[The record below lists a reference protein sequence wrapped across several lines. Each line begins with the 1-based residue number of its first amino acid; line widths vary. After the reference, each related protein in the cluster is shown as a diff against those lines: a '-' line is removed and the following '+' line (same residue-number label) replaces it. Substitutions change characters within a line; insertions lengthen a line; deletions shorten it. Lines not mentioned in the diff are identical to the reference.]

1 MLKQYSYYPK
11 ANLLFLLLLSLFTFQ
26 SYSQA
31 PAIDWKVCLG
41 GTGMEG
47 ASPEYNTAN
56 SYYGLQIIQ
65 TTDGGYITAGNAST
79 NNGYVSGIHLQSM
92 DMWVIKTD
100 SQGNFQWQK
109 CLGGQGTETA
119 ATIAQTT
126 DGGYIVA
133 GVTSVDGGDVSGH
146 HGSGDMWIV
155 KLDAVGN
162 LVWQK
167 CVGGGGTEKAYSIK
181 QTTDGGYIVAGIA
194 NFNEGMVSGHHLPS
208 FTPDM
213 WVVKLDSV
221 GDLVWQKCLGG
232 SGDDV
237 AYSISQTTDGGYIV
251 AGRTQSKNGDV
262 TDNHTYYDVGSAA
275 YVASVD
281 YWVVKLSSTGTIEWK
296 KCLGGT
302 GEDVAYS
309 VQQTS
314 DGGYIVAGRTVST
327 NGDVTNVIGNRD
339 AWIVKLNST
348 GILQWE
354 KSFGGTNN
362 EIAYFI
368 QHTTDGGYVV
378 AGTSLSNNGDLT
390 LNQGQSD
397 YWVFKLNNLGILQW
411 QKSLGGSTVDI
422 AYSLALTNDGGFV
435 VAGTTK
441 SQNGDVVGLHYN
453 VDATDFWVVK
463 FATHTL
469 ASTDFQQET
478 ISLYPN
484 PVNNFLYLTKITKN
498 LIVTDIS
505 GKKVITASNVSE
517 INLSHLSKGTYLV
530 SIENEN
536 GQITTQKIIKE

>member
-1 MLKQYSYYPK
+1 MLKIYRK
-11 ANLLFLLLLSLFTFQ
+11 ANLVFLLLLYFFTFQ

-47 ASPEYNTAN
+47 ASAEYNTAN
-56 SYYGLQIIQ
+56 SSYGLQILQ
-65 TTDGGYITAGNAST
+65 TTDGGYIAAGNASS
-79 NNGYVSGIHLQSM
+79 NNGYVSGIHSQSM
-92 DMWVIKTD
+92 DMWVIKTN

-109 CLGGQGTETA
+109 CLGGQAAETA

-133 GVTSVDGGDVSGH
+133 GVASVDGGDVSGSH
-146 HGSGDMWIV
+146 SGGDMWIV
-155 KLDAVGN
+155 KLDGVGN

-167 CVGGGGTEKAYSIK
+167 CVGGNGTEKAYSIK

-194 NFNEGMVSGHHLPS
+194 DFNEGMVTGHHAPS
-208 FTPDM
+208 FTTDM

-262 TDNHTYYDVGSAA
+262 LDNHTYYDVGSAA

-281 YWVVKLSSTGTIEWK
+281 YWVVKLNSTGTIEWK

-314 DGGYIVAGRTVST
+314 DGGYVVAGRTVST

-339 AWIVKLNST
+339 AWIVKLNNT
-348 GILQWE
+348 GNIEWQ

-362 EIAYFI
+362 DIAYFI
-368 QHTTDGGYVV
+368 QHTTDGGFVI

-411 QKSLGGSTVDI
+411 QKSLGGSSVDI

-435 VAGTTK
+435 VAGTTI

-453 VDATDFWVVK
+453 VSATDFWVVK
-463 FATHTL
+463 FASHSLDT
-469 ASTDFQQET
+469 TDFQHET

-484 PVNNFLYLTKITKN
+484 PVNNILYLTEIAKN
-498 LIVTDIS
+498 LIIADLS

-530 SIENEN
+530 SIKNES
-536 GQITTQKIIKE
+536 GKITTQKIIKL